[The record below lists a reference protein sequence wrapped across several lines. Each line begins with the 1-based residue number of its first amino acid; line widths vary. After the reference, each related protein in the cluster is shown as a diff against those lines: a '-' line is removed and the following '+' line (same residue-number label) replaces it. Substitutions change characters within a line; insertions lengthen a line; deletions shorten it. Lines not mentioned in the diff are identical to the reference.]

1 MHILWALIIGLV
13 IGALAKLVMPGKDG
27 GGILIT
33 MLLGVAGSVV
43 ANLLGHAAGWYR
55 AEESA
60 GLIASVVGAVVLL
73 GIYRMAT
80 HRRALP

>member
-1 MHILWALIIGLV
+1 MHLLWALIIGLV

-27 GGILIT
+27 GGIIIT
-33 MLLGVAGSVV
+33 MLLGVAGSII
-43 ANLLGHAAGWYR
+43 ANLIGHAAGWYR

-60 GLIASVVGAVVLL
+60 GLIASVIGALVLL
-73 GIYRMAT
+73 AIYRAAT

>member
-1 MHILWALIIGLV
+1 MHLLWALIIGLV

-43 ANLLGHAAGWYR
+43 ANLIGHAAGWYR
-55 AEESA
+55 AEEGA
-60 GLIASVVGAVVLL
+60 GLVASVVGAVLLL
-73 GIYRMAT
+73 GVYRLAT
-80 HRRALP
+80 HRRG

>member
-1 MHILWALIIGLV
+1 MHLLWALIIGLV

-27 GGILIT
+27 GGIVIT
-33 MLLGVAGSVV
+33 MLLGVAGSIV

-60 GLIASVVGAVVLL
+60 GLIASVVGALVLL
-73 GIYRMAT
+73 GIYRFAAG
-80 HRRALP
+80 RKALP

>member
-1 MHILWALIIGLV
+1 MHLLWALIIGLV

-27 GGILIT
+27 GGIVIT

-60 GLIASVVGAVVLL
+60 GLIASVVGALVLL
-73 GIYRMAT
+73 GIYRFAAG
-80 HRRALP
+80 RKALP

>member
-60 GLIASVVGAVVLL
+60 GLIASVIGAVVLL

>member
-1 MHILWALIIGLV
+1 MHLLWALIIGLV

-27 GGILIT
+27 GGIMIT
-33 MLLGVAGSVV
+33 MLLGVAGSIV

-60 GLIASVVGAVVLL
+60 GLIASVVGALVLL
-73 GIYRMAT
+73 GIYRFAAG
-80 HRRALP
+80 RKALP

>member
-1 MHILWALIIGLV
+1 MHLLWALIIGLV
-13 IGALAKLVMPGKDG
+13 IGALAKLVVPGKDG

-43 ANLLGHAAGWYR
+43 ANLVGHAAGWYR

-60 GLIASVVGAVVLL
+60 GLIASVIGAVGLL
-73 GIYRMAT
+73 AIYHAAT
-80 HRRALP
+80 HRKMLP

>member
-1 MHILWALIIGLV
+1 MHLLWALIIGLV

-33 MLLGVAGSVV
+33 MLLGVAGAIV

-60 GLIASVVGAVVLL
+60 GLVASVVGAVLLL
-73 GIYRMAT
+73 GVFRLAT
-80 HRRALP
+80 NRRQLP

>member
-1 MHILWALIIGLV
+1 MHLLWALIIGLV

-33 MLLGVAGSVV
+33 MLLGVAGSIV
-43 ANLLGHAAGWYR
+43 ANLIGHAAGWYR

-60 GLIASVVGAVVLL
+60 GLIASVIGAVVLL
-73 GIYRMAT
+73 AVYRFAT
-80 HRRALP
+80 NRKALP

>member
-33 MLLGVAGSVV
+33 MLLGVAGSIV
-43 ANLLGHAAGWYR
+43 ANLIGHAAGWYR
-55 AEESA
+55 SDESA
-60 GLIASVVGAVVLL
+60 GLIASVVGSVVLL
-73 GIYRMAT
+73 AVYRAAAG
-80 HRRALP
+80 RRALP

>member
-1 MHILWALIIGLV
+1 MHLLWALIIGLV

-43 ANLLGHAAGWYR
+43 ANLIGHAAGWYR
-55 AEESA
+55 AEEGA
-60 GLIASVVGAVVLL
+60 GLVASIVGAVLLL
-73 GIYRMAT
+73 GVYRLAT
-80 HRRALP
+80 SRRALP

>member
-1 MHILWALIIGLV
+1 MHLLWALIIGLV

-33 MLLGVAGSVV
+33 MLLGVAGAVV

-60 GLIASVVGAVVLL
+60 GLVASVIGAVLLL
-73 GIYRMAT
+73 GVYRLAT
-80 HRRALP
+80 NRRPLP